1 MANILVLGGSG
12 FLGSHITNNLST
24 DNVVCVYSP
33 SATRFGFDKRIMTV
47 DATIENE
54 NELKKHISWAD
65 IIFHFVSTTN
75 PKTSLADHQYDLKSN
90 LLPFVGFLEL
100 MRSFPEKK
108 IVFCSSGGAV
118 YGKNDGNTLIES
130 NDKNPSTSYGLV
142 KSLMEEY
149 IVYFNRTFGLD
160 YLILRPSNVYGF
172 NTNSLGNQGIISTL
186 VHNTIFGNPS
196 TIWVDL
202 NNIRDYIHITDFS
215 QAVKSLLD
223 SSAFGIYNIGS
234 GFGTSLRQIIDAVQ
248 NTCQREV
255 MIQIAETLIK
265 DEEYNVLDITKIKSL
280 TGWCPIVGI
289 DEGIQTVYNQ
299 MNLHFLPQKNQ
310 LN

>member
-12 FLGSHITNNLST
+12 FLGSHITNKLSK
-24 DNVVCVYSP
+24 DSSVCVYSP
-33 SATRFGFDKRIMTV
+33 SATRFGFDKCIMTV
-47 DATIENE
+47 DAYIENE

-118 YGKNDGNTLIES
+118 YGKNNGNTLIES

-196 TIWVDL
+196 TIWVDM
-202 NNIRDYIHITDFS
+202 NNIRDYIHITDFT

-280 TGWCPIVGI
+280 TGWCPVVGI

-299 MNLHFLPQKNQ
+299 MNLHFLPQKNK

>member
-12 FLGSHITNNLST
+12 FLGSHITKKLSA
-24 DNVVCVYSP
+24 DNTLCVYSP
-33 SATRFGFDKRIMTV
+33 SATRFGFDKCIMTV

-118 YGKNDGNTLIES
+118 YGKNNGTTLNES
-130 NDKNPSTSYGLV
+130 SDKNPSTSYGLV

-149 IVYFNRTFGLD
+149 IEYFNRIFGLD

-172 NTNSLGNQGIISTL
+172 NTHSLGTQGIISTL
-186 VHNTIFGNPS
+186 VHNTMFDKPS
-196 TIWVDL
+196 TFWVDL
-202 NNIRDYIHITDFS
+202 NNIRDYIHITDFT

-223 SSAFGIYNIGS
+223 SSAFGIFNIGS
-234 GFGTSLRQIIDAVQ
+234 GFGTSLRQIIDTVQ

-255 MIQIAETLIK
+255 KIQIAEKLIN
-265 DEEYNVLDITKIKSL
+265 DESHNVLDIKKIHSR
-280 TGWCPIVGI
+280 TGWQPIVGI
-289 DEGIQTVYNQ
+289 DEGIKTVFNQ
-299 MNLHFLPQKNQ
+299 MSQHFRP
-310 LN
+310 

>member
-12 FLGSHITNNLST
+12 FLGSHITKELSA
-24 DNVVCVYSP
+24 DNKLCVYSP
-33 SATRFGFDKRIMTV
+33 SATRFGFDKCIMTV
-47 DATIENE
+47 DGTIENE

-118 YGKNDGNTLIES
+118 YGKNNGTTLNES
-130 NDKNPSTSYGLV
+130 SDKNPSTSYGLV

-149 IVYFNRTFGLD
+149 IEYFNRTFGLD

-172 NTNSLGNQGIISTL
+172 NTHSLGTQGIISTL
-186 VHNTIFGNPS
+186 VHNTIFDKPS
-196 TIWVDL
+196 TFWVDL
-202 NNIRDYIHITDFS
+202 NNIRDYIHITDFT

-223 SSAFGIYNIGS
+223 SSAYGIYNIGS
-234 GFGTSLRQIIDAVQ
+234 GVGTSLRQIIDSVQ

-255 MIQIAETLIK
+255 KIQIDEKLIK
-265 DEEYNVLDITKIKSL
+265 DESHNVLDITKIHSR
-280 TGWCPIVGI
+280 TGWQPIVGI
-289 DEGIQTVYNQ
+289 DEGIKTVFNQ
-299 MNLHFLPQKNQ
+299 MNQHFRPQKN
-310 LN
+310 

>member
-12 FLGSHITNNLST
+12 FLGSHITKKLSA
-24 DNVVCVYSP
+24 DNTVCVYSP
-33 SATRFGFDKRIMTV
+33 SATRFGFDKCIMTV

-118 YGKNDGNTLIES
+118 YGKNNGTTLNES
-130 NDKNPSTSYGLV
+130 SDKNPSTSYGLV

-149 IVYFNRTFGLD
+149 IEYFNRTFGLD

-172 NTNSLGNQGIISTL
+172 NTHSLGTQGIISTL
-186 VHNTIFGNPS
+186 VHNTIFDKPS
-196 TIWVDL
+196 TFWVDL
-202 NNIRDYIHITDFS
+202 NNIRDYIHITDFT

-223 SSAFGIYNIGS
+223 SSAYGIYNIGS
-234 GFGTSLRQIIDAVQ
+234 GVGTSLRQIIDSVQ

-255 MIQIAETLIK
+255 KIQIDEKLIK
-265 DEEYNVLDITKIKSL
+265 DESHNVLDITKIHSR
-280 TGWCPIVGI
+280 TGWQPIVGI
-289 DEGIQTVYNQ
+289 DEGIKTVFNQ
-299 MNLHFLPQKNQ
+299 MNQHFRPQKNQ
-310 LN
+310 